1 MRVLTIRQKILFA
14 SKELG
19 SEVTYDSSSVESLFL
34 HAVETGLEDETI
46 RAKVLSLV

>member
-1 MRVLTIRQKILFA
+1 MTF
-14 SKELG
+14 
-19 SEVTYDSSSVESLFL
+19 SSVESLFL